1 MKNTEKT
8 PAPQPAKPA
17 LRIKVSR
24 IANEHAPVP
33 CSHVI
38 F

>member
-1 MKNTEKT
+1 MKNNEKT
-8 PAPQPAKPA
+8 PAAQPAKPA

-24 IANEHAPVP
+24 IVSDPAPAP